1 MEPDRTSLVL
11 PHQCQLARRAVAR
24 LRNRSEVP
32 RQHQNPRRPHLPSAL
47 EHHALSHEGQNHRA
61 TKAANPHQ
69 TKPDLAAVELHHLSA
84 PKKTKLFLSAPLAP
98 DDVFTPRNSTSVGTP
113 FGEYHVGSD
122 AHSWFRPLL
131 LTHILCVPAMWW
143 LCRRSGYS
151 GWFSL
156 AMLVPLANV
165 LLLYFLAFAVWPVGQ
180 HSTGSSSAAG
190 LRMDTAKEIQSE
202 QNAAKP

>member
-1 MEPDRTSLVL
+1 MQL
-11 PHQCQLARRAVAR
+11 PVVRVGVVVVAVI
-24 LRNRSEVP
+24 
-32 RQHQNPRRPHLPSAL
+32 
-47 EHHALSHEGQNHRA
+47 
-61 TKAANPHQ
+61 
-69 TKPDLAAVELHHLSA
+69 AVVAGL
-84 PKKTKLFLSAPLAP
+84 KLFGLAP

-202 QNAAKP
+202 QNAAKPPRG